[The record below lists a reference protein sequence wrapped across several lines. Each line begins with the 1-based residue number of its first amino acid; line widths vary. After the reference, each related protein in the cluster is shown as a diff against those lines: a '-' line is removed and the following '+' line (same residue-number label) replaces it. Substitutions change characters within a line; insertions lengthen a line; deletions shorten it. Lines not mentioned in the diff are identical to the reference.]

1 MADQAR
7 PTSSEPLQFDRVI
20 ANDSIGSVPRDRAVA
35 SCEICG
41 NAIDT
46 DYYHVNSKVTCESCR
61 AAVEA
66 ALETPRGVMTLLRA
80 GAYGLGAGIFG
91 AIVYYGVIALLNLE
105 VGIVAILIGYMVG
118 YATRTGAG
126 GRGGRRFQVLAVALT
141 YASIALAYTPLVFTE
156 RSEQNAKNLQTAQSL
171 PAPAAGDRREA
182 VETGGAET
190 KTSKPGGPAQATN
203 PIVAL
208 GLLLLLIAALPVM
221 IVFGSLP
228 SGLISAA
235 IIFFGMSQAWKMTG
249 VPKVEILGPYRV
261 GAAASATA
269 QA

>member
-7 PTSSEPLQFDRVI
+7 PVSSESLQFDRVI
-20 ANDSIGSVPRDRAVA
+20 ADDSIGSVLRDRAVA
-35 SCEICG
+35 TCEICG
-41 NAIDT
+41 NAIGT
-46 DYYHVNSKVTCESCR
+46 DYYHVNGKVACRSCR
-61 AAVEA
+61 VRVVA
-66 ALETPRGVMTLLRA
+66 ALETPRGIMTLLRA
-80 GAYGLGAGIFG
+80 AAFGLGAGIFG

-105 VGIVAILIGYMVG
+105 IGIVAILIGYMVG

-141 YASIALAYTPLVFTE
+141 YASIALAYTPLLFTE
-156 RSEQNAKNLQTAQSL
+156 RSEQDTKTLQTAQSS
-171 PAPAAGDRREA
+171 PAPTGDRQET
-182 VETGGAET
+182 VETGGAR
-190 KTSKPGGPAQATN
+190 N

-249 VPKVEILGPYRV
+249 VPQVEILGPYRV
-261 GAAASATA
+261 GAAAAATVPA
-269 QA
+269 